1 MPPRRKL
8 SNFDRARAVAWFQ
21 DGVTKREVARRLQVS
36 ISVIVRLIQRYTATG
51 RVQERRRSGRPKKTN
66 PREDR
71 LIERQALQTRTAS
84 SSIIRRHVRVAAN
97 INISQQTIRNRL
109 HGFNLRSR
117 RPAVRPR
124 LTPAHRAARRAFCRR
139 HVTWTRHQW
148 SQVLFSDESRFTMNH
163 NDGRLRVWRRPGQ
176 HFIDAPVQEKVAFGA
191 FSLHHRTPL
200 YHVQGNLNGLR
211 YRNGILRPL
220 AVPTLQQIGPMAVY
234 QDDNAR
240 PHRARVVNDFLQQ
253 SGVNRM
259 EWPACS
265 HDLNLIEN
273 LWDELDCKVRSNNPL
288 PGMPNICSRCSRLSG
303 RRSPPQGKGG
313 QRLPAAV
320 WRQQNGLAGLQ
331 PGS

>member
-1 MPPRRKL
+1 M
-8 SNFDRARAVAWFQ
+8 V
-21 DGVTKREVARRLQVS
+21 
-36 ISVIVRLIQRYTATG
+36 
-51 RVQERRRSGRPKKTN
+51 
-66 PREDR
+66 
-71 LIERQALQTRTAS
+71 
-84 SSIIRRHVRVAAN
+84 AN

-139 HVTWTRHQW
+139 HVRWTRQQW
-148 SQVLFSDESRFTMNH
+148 SQVFSDESRFTMNH

-176 HFIDAPVQEKVAFGA
+176 RFIDATVQEKVAFGA

-200 YHVQGNLNGLR
+200 CHVQGNLNGLR
-211 YRNGILRPL
+211 YRNEILRPL

-234 QDDNAR
+234 QDYNAR

-273 LWDELDCKVRSNNPL
+273 LWDELDCKVRSNNPPPRDAQHL
-288 PGMPNICSRCSRLSG
+288 FQMQQAEWQALAPTGQGWSTTTCSSLASTEWTG
-303 RRSPPQGKGG
+303 R
-313 QRLPAAV
+313 PAA
-320 WRQQNGLAGLQ
+320 RILT
-331 PGS
+331 P